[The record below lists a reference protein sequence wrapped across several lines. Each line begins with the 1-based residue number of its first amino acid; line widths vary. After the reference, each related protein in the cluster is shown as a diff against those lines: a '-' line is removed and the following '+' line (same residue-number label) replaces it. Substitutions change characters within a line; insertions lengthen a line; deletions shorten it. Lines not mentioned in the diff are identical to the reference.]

1 MSAPT
6 IPKSCLPCVDV
17 DEVDAKRFARAALL
31 GMAERARQTG
41 KSAAEWEDSVE
52 ETAEGKLL
60 GAKEVSAIGSLVFI
74 GRRLRS

>member
-1 MSAPT
+1 
-6 IPKSCLPCVDV
+6 
-17 DEVDAKRFARAALL
+17 
-31 GMAERARQTG
+31 MAERARQTG